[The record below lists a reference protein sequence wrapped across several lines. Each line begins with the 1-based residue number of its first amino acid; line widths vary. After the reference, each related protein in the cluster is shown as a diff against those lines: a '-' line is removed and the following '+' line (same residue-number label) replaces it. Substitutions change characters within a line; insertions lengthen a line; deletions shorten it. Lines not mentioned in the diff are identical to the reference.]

1 MKIQIDPKVQMIV
14 MAIVALLYIGA
25 QNSVAL
31 PLGIPEWVGPYLH
44 SWSNFLIQIYLVLAP
59 ILLPGLSS
67 SLPGPLA
74 PPDPPAVKAA
84 MAASSNATKAISLVA
99 LVLAARGEV
108 PAPVAGAPVKLPID
122 PLGLNNSTPT
132 SNGTTSGSAA
142 GPLGELNGL
151 FASDFA
157 AAAKLATSTSIK
169 DGNGQACW
177 MAFQPLGE
185 VINAHPEILTGKLA
199 TDIEAKR
206 LAVIAARNL
215 CNNVACNTVFTE
227 EANMAQNFVKSLP
240 VSVTINATPVNL
252 FANAC
257 AAIPTLQVAPAAPA
271 N

>member
-1 MKIQIDPKVQMIV
+1 MN
-14 MAIVALLYIGA
+14 GA
-25 QNSVAL
+25 STR
-31 PLGIPEWVGPYLH
+31 
-44 SWSNFLIQIYLVLAP
+44 
-59 ILLPGLSS
+59 
-67 SLPGPLA
+67 
-74 PPDPPAVKAA
+74 AA
-84 MAASSNATKAISLVA
+84 AHDV
-99 LVLAARGEV
+99 VLAARGEV